1 MSKFEDVITLKVR
14 QNLGQYAILTLEEID
29 HFLNLCEYKT
39 LKKGDF
45 FSKENTIC
53 NEIGF
58 VLSGIFRSY
67 YYSSEEEE
75 ITYCFIFQEHF
86 ITAYSSFIS
95 QDRTQ
100 ESIQAITD
108 IEMLVI
114 SREAVAKLEQSST
127 NWLRFLKFLA
137 EQEYIKLERRVFMLQ
152 KEKAE
157 TRYKDLIENKPQ
169 FLQHIPLHYLASYL
183 GVTQRHL
190 SRLRKEIT

>member
-1 MSKFEDVITLKVR
+1 MSKFNGEAAARI
-14 QNLGQYAILTLEEID
+14 GQYLNQFAILSSQEIE
-29 HFLNLCEYKT
+29 HFLIQCDYKT

-45 FSKENTIC
+45 FSKEGSIC

-75 ITYCFIFQEHF
+75 ITYCFIFQDNF
-86 ITAYSSFIS
+86 ITAYSSLIT
-95 QDRTQ
+95 QDKTQ
-100 ESIQAITD
+100 ENIQAITD
-108 IEMLVI
+108 IEMFVI
-114 SREAVAKLEQSST
+114 SRENIAKLEHSST
-127 NWLRFLKFLA
+127 NWLRFLKIIA
-137 EQEYIKLERRVFMLQ
+137 EQEYIKLEKRVFMLQ

-169 FLQHIPLHYLASYL
+169 FLKYIPLHYLASYL

-190 SRLRKEIT
+190 SRLRKEVT

>member
-1 MSKFEDVITLKVR
+1 MSKFNDEITAKTK
-14 QNLGQYAILTLEEID
+14 QYLNQFAILSSQEID
-29 HFLNLCEYKT
+29 YFLTQCDYKT

-45 FSKENTIC
+45 FSKEDSIC

-75 ITYCFIFQEHF
+75 ITYCFIFQDNF

-95 QDRTQ
+95 QDKTQ
-100 ESIQAITD
+100 ENIQAITD

-114 SREAVAKLEQSST
+114 SRENVAKLEQSST
-127 NWLRFLKFLA
+127 NWLRFLKIVA
-137 EQEYIKLERRVFMLQ
+137 EQEYIKLEKRVFMLQ

-169 FLQHIPLHYLASYL
+169 FLHYIPLHYLASYL

-190 SRLRKEIT
+190 SRLRKDIS